1 MPKRTNKN
9 NTNTNLLLYSTLIIT
24 IFAVTTFFLFLPI
37 QNTYAHH
44 ILEEIPVTERP
55 MKISLD
61 DPLLFVSNLG
71 QPVISIIST
80 VSDNVAGTIET
91 SSGVID
97 VEGILDKNKVYVA
110 TFQSGEIEVYD
121 LTTKQLIKKIPIP
134 NSIISFPPGLA
145 DRLLVTSTV
154 VTGGW
159 SIDYNP
165 NNEMLYVANLNTEE
179 ISVIDTNNDTI
190 VSTISVPGNPSEL
203 KVDPNTNKILVTSIA
218 RNELTFISGDTNNV
232 TGKVKTGIS
241 PWGIAIDETK
251 DLAYITNR
259 GSYYITVVDINEQKV
274 VGKIP
279 IGEQAHS
286 VSVDSNENKIYVS
299 YDEDDKITKINGLN
313 NEIETLIELDGRIG
327 GDIVVDPNSHKLYT
341 SLKYGN
347 DILVL
352 GPETIS
358 ISLPVI
364 TMPPP
369 VLEVGEIIL
378 HGQDVKPVNPIL
390 RNTVDSI
397 YNLTSF
403 AILNSENKSIAMQ
416 LVSQDG
422 GNLQIKIPETIL
434 ELLSEPETMTAENIT
449 DIKLTVL
456 VDGEKTE
463 YIETPL
469 TIKPEKAEQQQ
480 EQAKEISVFIPK
492 GDTTL
497 EIIGKD
503 IIP

>member
-1 MPKRTNKN
+1 M
-9 NTNTNLLLYSTLIIT
+9 IT
-24 IFAVTTFFLFLPI
+24 IFAVTAFLFFLPI
-37 QNTYAHH
+37 QHTYAHH
-44 ILEEIPVTERP
+44 ILKEIPVTERP

-61 DPLLFVSNLG
+61 VPLLFVSNLG
-71 QPVISIIST
+71 KPVISIIST
-80 VSDNVAGTIET
+80 VSDNVAGTMET

-97 VEGILDKNKVYVA
+97 VQGILDKNKVYVA

-121 LTTKQLIKKIPIP
+121 LTTKQLIKSIPIP
-134 NSIISFPPGLA
+134 NSIISYPPGLA
-145 DRLLVTSTV
+145 DRVLVTSTV
-154 VTGGW
+154 ITGGW
-159 SIDYNP
+159 SMDYNP
-165 NNEMLYVANLNTEE
+165 INEMLYVANLNTDE
-179 ISVIDTNNDTI
+179 ITVIDTTNDTV
-190 VSTISVPGNPSEL
+190 VSTISIPGNPSEL
-203 KVDPNTNKILVTSIA
+203 KVDPKNNKILVTSIA

-241 PWGIAIDETK
+241 PWGIGIDKTN

-279 IGEQAHS
+279 IGAQAQS

-299 YDEDDKITKINGLN
+299 YDEDDRITKINGLN
-313 NEIETLIELDGRIG
+313 NEIETIIELDGRIG

-341 SLKYGN
+341 SLKHVN

-369 VLEVGEIIL
+369 ILEVGQILL
-378 HGQDVKPVNPIL
+378 HGQDVEPVNPML
-390 RNTVDSI
+390 DTTVDSI

-403 AILNSENKSIAMQ
+403 AILNSKNKSIAMQ

-434 ELLSEPETMTAENIT
+434 ESLSEPETISSGNIT

-456 VDGEKTE
+456 IDGEKTE
-463 YIETPL
+463 YIETT
-469 TIKPEKAEQQQ
+469 TIKPAKAETEQQQQ
-480 EQAKEISVFIPK
+480 EQEQSKEISLFIPK
-492 GDTTL
+492 GDKTL

-503 IIP
+503 IIS

>member
-1 MPKRTNKN
+1 
-9 NTNTNLLLYSTLIIT
+9 
-24 IFAVTTFFLFLPI
+24 
-37 QNTYAHH
+37 
-44 ILEEIPVTERP
+44 
-55 MKISLD
+55 
-61 DPLLFVSNLG
+61 
-71 QPVISIIST
+71 
-80 VSDNVAGTIET
+80 
-91 SSGVID
+91 
-97 VEGILDKNKVYVA
+97 
-110 TFQSGEIEVYD
+110 
-121 LTTKQLIKKIPIP
+121 
-134 NSIISFPPGLA
+134 
-145 DRLLVTSTV
+145 
-154 VTGGW
+154 
-159 SIDYNP
+159 
-165 NNEMLYVANLNTEE
+165 MLYVANLNTEE

-286 VSVDSNENKIYVS
+286 VSVDSTENKIYVS

-313 NEIETLIELDGRIG
+313 NEIETIIELDGRIG

-341 SLKYGN
+341 SLKHGN

-369 VLEVGEIIL
+369 VLEIGEIIL
-378 HGQDVKPVNPIL
+378 HGQDVQPVNPIL

-403 AILNSENKSIAMQ
+403 AILNSENKTIAMQ

-434 ELLSEPETMTAENIT
+434 ESLSKGENISAENIT
-449 DIKLTVL
+449 DIKLSVL
-456 VDGEKTE
+456 VDSKKTE
-463 YIETPL
+463 YIETPT

-492 GDTTL
+492 GDKTL
-497 EIIGKD
+497 EIIGKE